1 LVNPAVRGSGE
12 RVLLLDDEPI
22 LAVAVERRLRALGYE
37 VVACTTPQA
46 ALDAFA
52 ADPSGIDLVLTDY
65 SMPDMNGF
73 ELARRITEVSGGV
86 PIVMV
91 TGFVDDLDPDRLEES
106 GIVAVLKKPTTVEEM
121 AGVLHKALG
130 KPA

>member
-1 LVNPAVRGSGE
+1 
-12 RVLLLDDEPI
+12 VLLLDDEPI

-46 ALDAFA
+46 ALDAFT
-52 ADPSGIDLVLTDY
+52 ADPSGIDIVLTDY

-73 ELARRITEVSGGV
+73 ELAHRITKVSRGV

-91 TGFVDDLDPDRLEES
+91 TGFVDDLDPDRLSAS

-121 AGVLHKALG
+121 AAVLRKALG